1 MTGIKQVNGKI
12 EATASTLPDFN
23 GYTDDRIGLGS
34 APESGDDTRQTVK
47 EYVDTS
53 IDQAIG
59 DIGESADVKAYV
71 DSSVAAHNNLVTTE
85 LGKVSDRVKVIEDAK
100 YGDEISALKSSVG
113 TNTSNIATLTSNL
126 ETTNAVATKARDD
139 VSSLN
144 TKVGGIETQ
153 VNTNKSNIETLTSDL
168 NTAKTELNS
177 AISGRVKKIQVGGI
191 DQTMSEDG
199 TVNITEISTDLLK
212 QGNNMLVL
220 DCLNA
225 SLTNQ

>member
-1 MTGIKQVNGKI
+1 M
-12 EATASTLPDFN
+12 
-23 GYTDDRIGLGS
+23 
-34 APESGDDTRQTVK
+34 
-47 EYVDTS
+47 
-53 IDQAIG
+53 
-59 DIGESADVKAYV
+59 
-71 DSSVAAHNNLVTTE
+71 
-85 LGKVSDRVKVIEDAK
+85 GKVSDRVKVIEDAK
-100 YGDEISALKSSVG
+100 YGDEISELKSSVG
-113 TNTSNIATLTSNL
+113 TNTSNIATLTANL

-139 VSSLN
+139 VASLN

-153 VNTNKSNIETLTSDL
+153 VNTNKGNIETLTSDL
-168 NTAKTELNS
+168 NTAKTDLNA
-177 AISGRVKKIQVGGI
+177 AIAGRVKKIQICGI